1 MTTYPY
7 KCIIN
12 SQLSILFT
20 FLILCKMP
28 FSWLILLDSIILK
41 ELCWILAWHMEIFLV
56 QIISSVNSTAAVKL
70 ASGGWAK
77 LQHQVWRRY
86 RENKAMAR
94 SCHLA
99 WGHSW
104 PQLSLPKPSSPWGQV
119 RDGLCRGAEV
129 WSYETSNHVLLERML
144 FVNLAFCFPSLCSG
158 DLCQKL
164 PQSRDKSYPEL
175 GCNSAKANR
184 AMFHIYSISSTAGQ
198 SA

>member
-7 KCIIN
+7 KCITN

-20 FLILCKMP
+20 FLILCKTP

-41 ELCWILAWHMEIFLV
+41 ALCWILAWHMEIFLV
-56 QIISSVNSTAAVKL
+56 QIISSVNSTAAAKL
-70 ASGGWAK
+70 PSGGWVK

-86 RENKAMAR
+86 RENKATAC

-99 WGHSW
+99 WGHLW
-104 PQLSLPKPSSPWGQV
+104 PQLPLPKPSRPWVQV

-129 WSYETSNHVLLERML
+129 WSYETSDYVHLEKVL
-144 FVNLAFCFPSLCSG
+144 FVTLPCCFPSLSSR

-164 PQSRDKSYPEL
+164 LQSADKSCPQL
-175 GCNSAKANR
+175 GCKSAKANR
-184 AMFHIYSISSTAGQ
+184 AMFHICTISNTAGQ
-198 SA
+198 GA